1 MFKLI
6 LCQKITQRSN
16 MEKQNTATGKATKGK
31 KMNLL
36 NAIEK
41 IVTNCSEKGVTDEVY
56 TKSKKEISYVA
67 KTMSLTPI
75 QAIIFSL
82 FINRS
87 DDQYIYL
94 NEISRDIQCSTVSML
109 KYSNDIDT
117 LVERN
122 LIKRR
127 IGGDRKSYRR

>member
-1 MFKLI
+1 
-6 LCQKITQRSN
+6 

-56 TKSKKEISYVA
+56 TKTKKEISYVA

-87 DDQYIYL
+87 DDQYICL
-94 NEISRDIQCSTVSML
+94 N
-109 KYSNDIDT
+109 
-117 LVERN
+117 
-122 LIKRR
+122 
-127 IGGDRKSYRR
+127 